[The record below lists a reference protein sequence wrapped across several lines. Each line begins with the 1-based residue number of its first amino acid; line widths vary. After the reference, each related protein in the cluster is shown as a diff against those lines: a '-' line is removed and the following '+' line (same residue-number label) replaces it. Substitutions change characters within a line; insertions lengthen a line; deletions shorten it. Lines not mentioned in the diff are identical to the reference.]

1 MKSDSISASSAPSSR
16 NMATR
21 NRTRPLETVYA
32 FRPVHLPPG
41 KEANKT
47 FRRPPGANARRRGS
61 FWASPSPSSRIA
73 CSSEAMTSSI
83 SIRSWTSLSRKISAT
98 AGRIAV
104 RDVTPPKRLASSRP
118 RRPGACGAEAGV
130 DSCARSVT
138 NHGALPRVLVVS
150 LAPAADGAKYASAL
164 GVVTSMSQAR
174 PLNVGLIGLGT
185 VGSQIAERMLT
196 WGPQLSRRAGVE
208 LCLQKVLVRDVT
220 KRRTIDISPDLLTA
234 DPDAILDDPKVE
246 VVMEVAGGDEPM
258 RSYIERAIQAG
269 KHVITPNK
277 VVMAKHGPQ
286 LLGPAAEKNVDVYF
300 EAAVGGGI
308 PLIST
313 FRTDLQANRIESVS
327 AVINGT
333 TNYVLGRMASQGMTM
348 ADALREAQDAGYAEA
363 DPTDDI
369 GGYDATYKLAILASI
384 AYEIKVRPN
393 EIYREG
399 IEGVEPVDFRYAREL
414 GFAIKLIAHTQRHP
428 GRIEARVHPAMVS
441 LDHPLARVEGAENAV
456 FVEGDLVGKVLLMGQ
471 GAGGRPTASAVVGDL
486 IDLAR
491 SIRRGVQSRPSFSFD
506 DRIGVVPI
514 GEVKTRAYYRIR
526 VDDRPGVLAAIGQV
540 FAEEGVSISSFIQKA
555 AWSHDM
561 TAELVVTTHPSL
573 DASLQKARE
582 RMERLEPVHAV
593 SSFLRVF

>member
-1 MKSDSISASSAPSSR
+1 
-16 NMATR
+16 
-21 NRTRPLETVYA
+21 
-32 FRPVHLPPG
+32 
-41 KEANKT
+41 
-47 FRRPPGANARRRGS
+47 
-61 FWASPSPSSRIA
+61 
-73 CSSEAMTSSI
+73 
-83 SIRSWTSLSRKISAT
+83 
-98 AGRIAV
+98 
-104 RDVTPPKRLASSRP
+104 
-118 RRPGACGAEAGV
+118 
-130 DSCARSVT
+130 
-138 NHGALPRVLVVS
+138 
-150 LAPAADGAKYASAL
+150 
-164 GVVTSMSQAR
+164 
-174 PLNVGLIGLGT
+174 
-185 VGSQIAERMLT
+185 
-196 WGPQLSRRAGVE
+196 
-208 LCLQKVLVRDVT
+208 LCLKRVLVRDLA
-220 KRRTIDISPDLLTA
+220 KRRPIEISPDLLTT
-234 DPDAILDDPKVE
+234 DASQILDDPSVE
-246 VVMEVAGGDEPM
+246 VLIEVAGGDEPM
-258 RSYIERAIQAG
+258 RSYIEHAIQSG
-269 KHVITPNK
+269 KHVITANK
-277 VVMAKHGPQ
+277 VVMAKHGPE
-286 LLGPAAEKNVDVYF
+286 LLDQAAEKNVDVYF

-333 TNYVLGRMASQGMTM
+333 TNYVLGRIAAAGLSM
-348 ADALREAQDAGYAEA
+348 ADAVREAQDAGYAEA
-363 DPTDDI
+363 DPTEDV

-384 AYEIKVRPN
+384 AYEIKVRPD

-399 IEGVEPVDFRYAREL
+399 IEGIEPVDFRYAREL
-414 GFAIKLIAHTQRHP
+414 GYAIKLVAHTQRHT
-428 GRIEARVHPAMVS
+428 GRVEARVHPAMIS

-540 FAEEGVSISSFIQKA
+540 FAEEGVSISSFIQKD
-555 AWSHDM
+555 AWSHDT

-573 DASLQKARE
+573 DASLQNARA

>member
-1 MKSDSISASSAPSSR
+1 
-16 NMATR
+16 
-21 NRTRPLETVYA
+21 
-32 FRPVHLPPG
+32 
-41 KEANKT
+41 
-47 FRRPPGANARRRGS
+47 
-61 FWASPSPSSRIA
+61 
-73 CSSEAMTSSI
+73 
-83 SIRSWTSLSRKISAT
+83 
-98 AGRIAV
+98 
-104 RDVTPPKRLASSRP
+104 
-118 RRPGACGAEAGV
+118 
-130 DSCARSVT
+130 
-138 NHGALPRVLVVS
+138 
-150 LAPAADGAKYASAL
+150 
-164 GVVTSMSQAR
+164 MSTTR

-185 VGSQIAERMLT
+185 VGSQVAERMLS

-208 LCLQKVLVRDVT
+208 LCLKRVLVRDLT
-220 KRRTIDISPDLLTA
+220 KRRSIEIAADLLTT
-234 DPDAILDDPKVE
+234 DPSAILDDRSIE
-246 VVMEVAGGDEPM
+246 VLVEVAGGDEPM

-269 KHVITPNK
+269 KHVITANK
-277 VVMAKHGPQ
+277 VVMAKHGPE
-286 LLGPAAEKNVDVYF
+286 LLDQAVEKNVDVYF

-313 FRTDLQANRIESVS
+313 FRTDLQANKIERVS

-333 TNYVLGRMASQGMTM
+333 TNYVLGRMASGSTMT
-348 ADALREAQDAGYAEA
+348 DAIREAQEAGYAEA

-369 GGYDATYKLAILASI
+369 GGFDAAYKLAILGSI
-384 AYEIKVRPN
+384 AYEIKVRPD

-428 GRIEARVHPAMVS
+428 GRVEARVHPAMIP
-441 LDHPLARVEGAENAV
+441 LDHPLARVDGAENAV
-456 FVEGDLVGKVLLMGQ
+456 FVEGDLVGQVLLVGQ

-506 DRIGVVPI
+506 DRIGVIPI

-526 VDDRPGVLAAIGQV
+526 VDDRAGVLAAIGQV
-540 FAEEGVSISSFIQKA
+540 FAEEGVSISSFIQKD
-555 AWSHDM
+555 AWSHDQ

-582 RMERLEPVHAV
+582 RMAQLEPVRTV